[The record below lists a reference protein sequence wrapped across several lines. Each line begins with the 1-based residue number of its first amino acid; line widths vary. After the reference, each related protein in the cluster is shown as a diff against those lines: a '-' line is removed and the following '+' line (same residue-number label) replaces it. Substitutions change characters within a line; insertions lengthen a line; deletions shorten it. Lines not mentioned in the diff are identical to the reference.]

1 MASIEER
8 LKRMRNGAG
17 AQKSS
22 GTAVSSKTQKANT
35 KDIQSRLNAM
45 RNSPTPSAYAYSDR
59 AGAIKWEPSS
69 QEEKKQLDAARSE
82 AVGRIVPGMMDVR
95 NGGILPRETAKTQPV
110 TIYAQAVSDE
120 ERMNSLRQRAASATE
135 ETDDEDEI
143 LRMAREDPAGL
154 REKIAERV
162 SMSSE
167 AEDLYRKLYPNSGVI
182 DTAKG
187 MGEGLKIGVTKQ
199 FPASMAGLATGVH
212 ESVGTFLNM
221 INTPVKDGKV
231 EYEDYISPL
240 RDDALRLKEA
250 ADAASLANL
259 EGRGPASARLVGV
272 SQAAGNMIPG
282 AAVGGIGGALTGGA
296 LSGLS
301 TALISAGAGGSSY
314 LEAIQQGAG
323 VGEAAAYGILSGA
336 TEYFTERLFGGN
348 PLVDTRPGLVNQVV
362 KKLGGSQKLLS
373 FLASQPVE
381 TLNEGLEEAISEILN
396 PVWQRLTYD
405 PNADFATLEKIM
417 DSAIDGV
424 LLAGFMQGGSAVMER
439 ALRGKS
445 KNTKPAEAQNA
456 YRSATYVDANVNSRE
471 TASSPARSADAR
483 AYLNGD
489 GPVTNSQAERIMD
502 DASVMQEL
510 GIDTNGKTRSQIRK
524 EVKAKVSEMRTQNT
538 QSLTEQVAQKETE
551 LRTNVLESAKRTMG
565 ERGYATFEQAMR
577 DDIDPAVYYRELT
590 RAYNEGL
597 AGVEGGSEV
606 LTKVQYEEMWKAG
619 RDDARASIEAQ
630 AQNASGR
637 VSYKDAGIDY
647 TDLETRKYVAASVDK
662 QTAKAVDRVAKALG
676 VKVRFADSVAGGNAN
691 AQLLSGVVTIEKGN
705 REPVRFIF
713 GHEITHRMQELA
725 PQEYSR
731 LREAVAAEMDAG
743 GELGLDAS
751 LEKKL
756 RLYLDSDVEIDREG
770 ALDEAVADYVG
781 TMLDDQGE
789 LERFIAKHKDD
800 RTLLEKLRDIV
811 RDIAR
816 KLKGTDQDIQLN
828 HVEKRLSETLDAAVK
843 QAKKNAK
850 AQKNTTQE
858 SGGEVKHSFKGYAPD
873 GRGIYESNFQKGTP
887 KSAKGQRILQYIQNV
902 WSKNPIS
909 LVIHNADG
917 STRTIQAQFDPS
929 YDEKGRK
936 RSDATKLMGGN
947 RHGTAGEQRVTL
959 DLADDYY
966 QIASEATYNYSKTE
980 EGKDTETHEGVKEW
994 HYFINDILF
1003 QEYGE
1008 TKTTPYRVTIN
1019 VKERS
1024 DGSFVYSFNAEKQN
1038 ERPST
1043 RRTLHADVTHTES
1056 GVGNAQP
1063 SEDTVAQKPDSVKHR
1078 SEVHNRVMNNQPVSA
1093 DDEIKYSLKH
1103 DKQYMDLAIM
1113 SNDRRGFVSKR
1124 VMNEAAKARQAVA
1137 DIFND
1142 PDLADS
1148 LGLPPDVIGN
1158 TYIPNNS
1165 YSGTEENT
1173 TVCIRSIAADA
1184 LMDAVAEHLGRPL
1197 TVEDTIAISQEYWK
1211 YTDKPEC
1218 LYCYVAMD
1226 RKAHREFLG
1235 SYLDQRKAVLDN
1247 IHNGMSREEAYQKF
1261 LDGRKDTKPMRNR
1274 FDLWL
1279 KNDGKKL
1286 ITPSDIASAANMEN
1300 AIARDPSLK
1309 PQINDALKYA
1319 QSASWAKKRIGYA
1332 AYNNHILKWK
1342 QSRINS
1348 LNSNYGLRMYSF
1360 SDFSPAFILENMQM
1374 VTDAA
1379 VRGLKVLAYTK
1390 ELDFV
1395 KIFAGTGMNIN
1406 ISVFGY
1412 NDGNGGVAMDAMQGA
1427 DWAEAQTLREQYPNV
1442 GCTFVATNDAQV
1454 NWALD
1459 QDWIDVIIPFHMVRT
1474 GTKVANHFGWK
1485 NYTAIS
1491 ADTKNKA
1498 FDKAKNVPHILPPM
1512 HQNDKATYLK
1522 ACEDNNLTPRFNDW
1536 VDHPNYMKL
1545 VNETRQSE
1553 ANTKP
1558 VQPIFDVDAAK
1569 KSIDDMR
1576 KRGGYYKPIG
1586 GSEENMRYIAEG
1598 IAKGIQSEAVE
1609 LSDRNVKYSLREK
1622 EPPKKTGTAYKV
1634 FWAKNGQLYPPMVP
1648 NPGGAGTPVG
1658 VWLDADIGEAA
1669 PPSKTGR
1676 PQVQAGGKGTN
1687 ASKGSLAFRPGWH
1700 LGDLPKATQFARK
1713 NPETGEKDLFP
1724 ADFVW
1729 AECEY
1734 AMDHDYQEEAMSY
1747 GYTENGKF
1755 RHSYAGLPRIPEDG
1769 YYRYRT
1775 NPNPDTVPWIITG
1788 AMRVKRIL
1796 TDAETDKILRDAG
1809 VEPMKRQGGEI
1820 NLEKLGLK
1828 AGDTTKFSL
1837 KDSDSLAREIARIQR
1852 DGAKKKRSEAEIQAD
1867 VRAVVQEAYQ
1877 AMIGEY
1883 GAIRTGEKP
1892 AREVQVPKRTAP
1904 NNRVSQTVRTV
1915 MEAGAT
1921 PDEALPTIEEMTAR
1935 GDFSY
1940 DVYGD
1945 EQAISDAREYIG
1957 DGWDEAQRKWFA
1969 DVQKG
1974 VVNKRNTAVGWL
1986 LYDNAANNGNVQ
1998 LAMDILNAMVEHQRN
2013 AAQAVQAT
2021 RILKKLSPETQ
2032 LYGVQ
2037 RSVNRLQRELDENGR
2052 GRKKNAKAAVAVA
2065 EAATEA
2071 RREAVTEIAN
2081 VYKNGKVSRRGNR
2094 VVVEGNAAGEP
2105 FVFEYAQKV
2114 GEDIAKSMKAKL
2126 NSTKK
2131 ERTFLQ
2137 HISSQL
2143 KRFANEK
2150 LPPAEKGKS
2159 ITAVEMLRDY
2169 IQNQAFY
2176 NEAWE
2181 AAQQE
2186 LRDEYADDAMLSEF
2200 INSGIGVDANLNPRN
2215 AIFMRALVKSA
2226 AESRETKA
2234 NIIRQSALGV
2244 TQISE
2249 NIAAR
2254 LIKETGAEGEMAQT
2268 IRDAAAGYVHDVLV
2282 EAETNAEKPLEADK
2296 LITSAIKGA
2305 MKDIGITLSDVVTSG
2320 TGAAAKQAIINKLIT
2335 KYAFGFAE
2343 ATNTAE
2349 IVERQFDS
2357 MSRKLAESKLES
2369 MFKNR
2374 EHRRK
2379 TITEQMELLGN
2390 LGAFDMGSAYNSAAA
2405 ERIFKQGVTLHI
2417 NEDLAAQFLRAK
2429 TQEARDEILKD
2440 IYRDIGRQM
2449 PSTFVDKWNAWRY
2462 LAMLGNVRTHVRNV
2476 AGNAFFAPV
2485 VAAKDLT
2492 ATAIESAVYRVSGG
2506 KTQRTKGKVTKALL
2520 SAAWADYSKVADTVA
2535 GGGKYSDLANA
2546 NKYIEEGRRIFKLKP
2561 LEAARRGNSAALEAE
2576 DAWFSKPHYAF
2587 ALAQYCQANG
2597 ITEAQIR
2604 SGKGIE
2610 EARAYAAKEA
2620 QKATY
2625 RDTNQFSELVSNIR
2639 FRNPD
2644 TTAKKL
2650 ANIAGEGILPF
2661 RKTPANI
2668 LVRGLE
2674 YSPLGLMR
2682 GIKQAA
2688 WDVQNGNMSS
2698 AEAIDNIA
2706 AGLTGTGLLGLG
2718 VYLAAQGLIRG
2729 HGGDD
2734 DDKREFEEMM
2744 GHQAYSLELPN
2755 GTSVTLDWL
2764 APEALPFFIGVNLWE
2779 TTQGDDK
2786 DVTLASMLSA
2796 VSTVAEPLL
2805 EMSCLQSL
2813 NDAFEAV
2820 GYATSNDMSGIETV
2834 LSAAATSYL
2843 TQALPTILG
2852 QAERSAEGTRMTT
2865 YTEKN
2870 GFLTSDMQYTLGR
2883 ASSRIP
2889 GLDYQQ
2895 IPYIDAWGR
2904 VEDSGGAIERTLN
2917 NFLNPA
2923 YMSDIDTSETESALL
2938 ALYDQTGDASILPSR
2953 AKKYFTVDGERKD
2966 LTAEE
2971 YVVYAQEKGQ
2981 RSYQLVSDLMNSSQF
2996 NSMSDDEK
3004 VKAIRNAYDL
3014 ANQKAKAAISDY
3026 SVDKWVDKAEEAQK
3040 KYGISEETYIGLK
3053 SRTASLDGIK
3063 DNDGE
3068 TIPNSKSLKIMQEV
3082 YNTPGLTEKQRKA
3095 LFEYLGV
3102 GKTVQHYNKAAV
3114 NAALAKMEK
3123 QAK

>member
-405 PNADFATLEKIM
+405 PNADFATLDQII

-510 GIDTNGKTRSQIRK
+510 GIDTNGKTIAQIRK
-524 EVKAKVSEMRTQNT
+524 EVKTAVSEMRTQNT

-873 GRGIYESNFQKGTP
+873 GRGIYESNFPKGTP

-902 WSKNPIS
+902 WSKKPIS

-980 EGKDTETHEGVKEW
+980 EGKDTATHEGVKEW

-1235 SYLDQRKAVLDN
+1235 SYLEQRKAVLDN

-1412 NDGNGGVAMDAMQGA
+1412 NDGNGGVAMDAMQGD
-1427 DWAEAQTLREQYPNV
+1427 DWAEAQSLREQYPNV

-1485 NYTAIS
+1485 NYTAMS

-1837 KDSDSLAREIARIQR
+1837 KDSEGKSLSKEQAEFFIDSKVRDAEGNLQVVYHGTPAGGFTEFKLPEYLNSLMSAQGAGFYFTDKANAQQYTKAVHKSASGKKQLYKVYLNITNPLVIDDRSPVSITKEQVKEIARRGNYEWFKTTGMANRAGGDRAANKALPYEELLDKWAEKVIRTAYYDSDVLSELVRAYRGDGEILQAMQEVLGYDGVRQTDKYGDIWVAWNANQIKDVTNKKPTADSDIRYSLKDSDSLAREIARIHR
-1852 DGAKKKRSEAEIQAD
+1852 DGAKKKRSEADIQAD

-1877 AMIGEY
+1877 NMVSEY

-1892 AREVQVPKRTAP
+1892 AREAQVPRRTAED
-1904 NNRVSQTVRTV
+1904 NRVSQTVRTV
-1915 MEAGAT
+1915 VEAQVT
-1921 PDEALPTIEEMTAR
+1921 PDEALPAIEEMVAR

-1940 DVYGD
+1940 EVYGD
-1945 EQAISDAREYIG
+1945 EQAISDAREYISNK
-1957 DGWDEAQRKWFA
+1957 GWEAARDEWFA
-1969 DVQKG
+1969 EVKRG
-1974 VVNKRNTAVGWL
+1974 VVSKRNTTVGWL
-1986 LYDNAANNGNVQ
+1986 LYDNAVNEGNVE
-1998 LAMDILNAMVEHQRN
+1998 LAMNVLNAMVEHQRN

-2021 RILKKLSPETQ
+2021 RILKQLSPETQ
-2032 LYGVQ
+2032 LYGIQ
-2037 RSVNRLQRELDENGR
+2037 RS
-2052 GRKKNAKAAVAVA
+2052 
-2065 EAATEA
+2065 
-2071 RREAVTEIAN
+2071 IAN
-2081 VYKNGKVSRRGNR
+2081 
-2094 VVVEGNAAGEP
+2094 
-2105 FVFEYAQKV
+2105 
-2114 GEDIAKSMKAKL
+2114 L
-2126 NSTKK
+2126 
-2131 ERTFLQ
+2131 
-2137 HISSQL
+2137 
-2143 KRFANEK
+2143 
-2150 LPPAEKGKS
+2150 
-2159 ITAVEMLRDY
+2159 
-2169 IQNQAFY
+2169 
-2176 NEAWE
+2176 
-2181 AAQQE
+2181 QQE
-2186 LRDEYADDAMLSEF
+2186 LNDRYKDRRGKVELKIDETLVQEF
-2200 INSGIGVDANLNPRN
+2200 VN
-2215 AIFMRALVKSA
+2215 
-2226 AESRETKA
+2226 
-2234 NIIRQSALGV
+2234 
-2244 TQISE
+2244 
-2249 NIAAR
+2249 
-2254 LIKETGAEGEMAQT
+2254 
-2268 IRDAAAGYVHDVLV
+2268 
-2282 EAETNAEKPLEADK
+2282 
-2296 LITSAIKGA
+2296 
-2305 MKDIGITLSDVVTSG
+2305 
-2320 TGAAAKQAIINKLIT
+2320 
-2335 KYAFGFAE
+2335 
-2343 ATNTAE
+2343 
-2349 IVERQFDS
+2349 
-2357 MSRKLAESKLES
+2357 
-2369 MFKNR
+2369 
-2374 EHRRK
+2374 
-2379 TITEQMELLGN
+2379 
-2390 LGAFDMGSAYNSAAA
+2390 
-2405 ERIFKQGVTLHI
+2405 
-2417 NEDLAAQFLRAK
+2417 AK
-2429 TQEARDEILKD
+2429 TQEERDEVMKK

-2485 VAAKDLT
+2485 VATKDLT

-2506 KTQRTKGKVTKALL
+2506 KTQRTKGKVNKALL

-2546 NKYIEEGRRIFKLKP
+2546 NRYIEEGRQIFKTKA
-2561 LEAARRGNSAALEAE
+2561 LEKARKANSAALEAE

-2587 ALAQYCQANG
+2587 AMAQYCQANG

-2604 SGKGIE
+2604 SGKGLDK
-2610 EARAYAAKEA
+2610 ARAYAAKEA

-2852 QAERSAEGTRMTT
+2852 QAERSTEGTRMTT

-2923 YMSDIDTSETESALL
+2923 YMSDIDTSETEAALL
-2938 ALYDQTGDASILPSR
+2938 ALYEQTGDASILPSR
-2953 AKKYFTVDGERKD
+2953 ARKYFTVDGERKD

-2981 RSYQLVSDLMNSSQF
+2981 RSFDLVSQLVNSSQF
-2996 NSMSDDEK
+2996 NSMSNDEK
-3004 VKAIRNAYDL
+3004 VKAIRDAYDL

-3026 SVDKWVDKAEEAQK
+3026 GVDKWVDKAEEAQK
-3040 KYGISEETYIGLK
+3040 KYGISEETYVGLK
-3053 SRTASLDGIK
+3053 SRTASLEGIK
-3063 DNDGE
+3063 DKDGE

-3082 YNTPGLTEKQRKA
+3082 YNTPGLSEKQRKA

-3102 GKTVQHYNKAAV
+3102 GKKVQHYNKFKV
-3114 NAALAKMEK
+3114 QEELSKMER

>member
-22 GTAVSSKTQKANT
+22 STTVSSKTQKANT

-45 RNSPTPSAYAYSDR
+45 RNSSTPSAYAYSDR

-69 QEEKKQLDAARSE
+69 REEKKQLDTARSD

-95 NGGILPRETAKTQPV
+95 TGGILPRETSKTQPV

-135 ETDDEDEI
+135 ATDDEDEI

-272 SQAAGNMIPG
+272 SQAAGNMLPG
-282 AAVGGIGGALTGGA
+282 AAVGGIGGAMTGGA

-314 LEAIQQGAG
+314 LDAIQQGAG

-405 PNADFATLEKIM
+405 PNADFATLEQII

-424 LLAGFMQGGSAVMER
+424 LLAGFMQGGSAVVNR
-439 ALRGKS
+439 ALQGRTQRQPISFTVEPTAAAAEGMNVS
-445 KNTKPAEAQNA
+445 EAEPA
-456 YRSATYVDANVNSRE
+456 
-471 TASSPARSADAR
+471 ASPVAAEQQA
-483 AYLNGD
+483 GD
-489 GPVTNSQAERIMD
+489 MA
-502 DASVMQEL
+502 
-510 GIDTNGKTRSQIRK
+510 SQI
-524 EVKAKVSEMRTQNT
+524 
-538 QSLTEQVAQKETE
+538 AQKEADIRNNA
-551 LRTNVLESAKRTMG
+551 LASAKSTMG
-565 ERGYATFEQAMR
+565 ERGYATFEKAMR

-597 AGVEGGSEV
+597 ASADRTGSNV
-606 LTKVQYEEMWKAG
+606 VTKVQYDEMYKAG
-619 RDDARASIEAQ
+619 QDDAMASLSAQ
-630 AQNASGR
+630 VKNAGNATTF
-637 VSYKDAGIDY
+637 KNGGIDY
-647 TDLETRKYVAASVDK
+647 ADADTNAYVSGAMSK
-662 QTAKAVDRVAKALG
+662 ETAKVLDTVSKALG
-676 VKVRFADSVAGGNAN
+676 IKVRFADSVAGGDAN
-691 AQLLSGVVTIEKGN
+691 AQYANGVVTIEKN
-705 REPVRFIF
+705 NPNPVRFLF
-713 GHEITHRMQELA
+713 SHEITHRMQVLA
-725 PQEYSR
+725 PAEYAR
-731 LREAVAAEMDAG
+731 LKASIFS
-743 GELGLDAS
+743 GEEWADAS
-751 LEKKL
+751 IKEVQDMYA
-756 RLYLDSDVEIDREG
+756 RNGRSISSED
-770 ALDEAVADYVG
+770 ALDESVANYIG
-781 TMLDDQGE
+781 TLLENSGE
-789 LERFIAKHKDD
+789 LERFIEKHRTD
-800 RTLLEKLRDIV
+800 RTLLEKLRDVV
-811 RDIAR
+811 RDIVR
-816 KLKGTDQDIQLN
+816 KLKGADRDSNLTQEQKRLKD
-828 HVEKRLSETLDAAVK
+828 VENRLSETLDASVK

-873 GRGIYESNFQKGTP
+873 GRGIYESNFPKGTP

-902 WSKNPIS
+902 WSKKPIS

-980 EGKDTETHEGVKEW
+980 EGKGTATHEGVKEW

-1063 SEDTVAQKPDSVKHR
+1063 SGDTVAQKPYSVKIEKAGVSVDSKTESAYPGKLSLKTWNESSYVRARKEAAADMAKALDITQDKASAYIDSVNSIAK
-1078 SEVHNRVMNNQPVSA
+1078 MIA
-1093 DDEIKYSLKH
+1093 DDRTRLDYEASPGR
-1103 DKQYMDLAIM
+1103 
-1113 SNDRRGFVSKR
+1113 SSFVSNAEYGGSIDFSTICKKR
-1124 VMNEAAKARQAVA
+1124 RLFTGTFEAIQRA
-1137 DIFND
+1137 
-1142 PDLADS
+1142 
-1148 LGLPPDVIGN
+1148 LPN
-1158 TYIPNNS
+1158 T
-1165 YSGTEENT
+1165 
-1173 TVCIRSIAADA
+1173 A
-1184 LMDAVAEHLGRPL
+1184 LTAE
-1197 TVEDTIAISQEYWK
+1197 
-1211 YTDKPEC
+1211 
-1218 LYCYVAMD
+1218 
-1226 RKAHREFLG
+1226 EFLG
-1235 SYLDQRKAVLDN
+1235 IRNMMAEKGYEVSCGLCYVEGSRANMGQYTKQFIERYKATNPEYVPNMAEMNTATGQEKLR
-1247 IHNGMSREEAYQKF
+1247 REHPEVYEAYEYFMNHYGRLKPSDKAIFASQQKPKMYQLSTEYNGEILNKF
-1261 LDGRKDTKPMRNR
+1261 
-1274 FDLWL
+1274 
-1279 KNDGKKL
+1279 GKKGNKV
-1286 ITPSDIASAANMEN
+1286 DEKNRN
-1300 AIARDPSLK
+1300 
-1309 PQINDALKYA
+1309 
-1319 QSASWAKKRIGYA
+1319 G
-1332 AYNNHILKWK
+1332 
-1342 QSRINS
+1342 
-1348 LNSNYGLRMYSF
+1348 GLRIQSF
-1360 SDFSPAFILENMQM
+1360 SDFEIIHLIDSMQVIM
-1374 VTDAA
+1374 DMSRV
-1379 VRGLKVLAYTK
+1379 GLAGQAYTK
-1390 ELDFV
+1390 VPDFAWALGDTGLKINLSLIAKGIDKRGRLVLDE
-1395 KIFAGTGMNIN
+1395 TEGMKE
-1406 ISVFGY
+1406 S
-1412 NDGNGGVAMDAMQGA
+1412 DAMA
-1427 DWAEAQTLREQYPNV
+1427 LRERYSENV
-1442 GCTFVATNDAQV
+1442 GTIVVVFTDVQLKAAMADER
-1454 NWALD
+1454 
-1459 QDWIDVIIPFHMVRT
+1459 IDYIIPFHRSQ
-1474 GTKVANHFGWK
+1474 WK
-1485 NYTAIS
+1485 TDQYDAMGLP
-1491 ADTKNKA
+1491 KN
-1498 FDKAKNVPHILPPM
+1498 AKDFTPW
-1512 HQNDKATYLK
+1512 QNEAYIAPVYNSSGKKQRPD
-1522 ACEDNNLTPRFNDW
+1522 
-1536 VDHPNYMKL
+1536 NYMP
-1545 VNETRQSE
+1545 
-1553 ANTKP
+1553 NTYWD
-1558 VQPIFDVDAAK
+1558 F
-1569 KSIDDMR
+1569 
-1576 KRGGYYKPIG
+1576 
-1586 GSEENMRYIAEG
+1586 
-1598 IAKGIQSEAVE
+1598 
-1609 LSDRNVKYSLREK
+1609 
-1622 EPPKKTGTAYKV
+1622 
-1634 FWAKNGQLYPPMVP
+1634 
-1648 NPGGAGTPVG
+1648 
-1658 VWLDADIGEAA
+1658 
-1669 PPSKTGR
+1669 SKTGKENAEAYLKMCAENNRR
-1676 PQVQAGGKGTN
+1676 PKFHYLLVDNKDGSYSLQPDGSTDGYWKTLIDFKMYDNDGKGVPQRPVRPEFN
-1687 ASKGSLAFRPGWH
+1687 MDQAQRMLNEYNGDHSK
-1700 LGDLPKATQFARK
+1700 
-1713 NPETGEKDLFP
+1713 FP
-1724 ADFVW
+1724 AAQDVVDEFVSKYKS
-1729 AECEY
+1729 EHE
-1734 AMDHDYQEEAMSY
+1734 
-1747 GYTENGKF
+1747 
-1755 RHSYAGLPRIPEDG
+1755 
-1769 YYRYRT
+1769 
-1775 NPNPDTVPWIITG
+1775 G
-1788 AMRVKRIL
+1788 A
-1796 TDAETDKILRDAG
+1796 
-1809 VEPMKRQGGEI
+1809 
-1820 NLEKLGLK
+1820 
-1828 AGDTTKFSL
+1828 KFSL
-1837 KDSDSLAREIARIQR
+1837 KDSDSLSREIARIQK
-1852 DGAKKKRSEAEIQAD
+1852 DGAKNKRSDADIQAD

-1877 AMIGEY
+1877 NMVSEY
-1883 GAIRTGEKP
+1883 GAIRTGETP

-1940 DVYGD
+1940 EVYGD
-1945 EQAISDAREYIG
+1945 EKAIQDARDYIG
-1957 DGWDEAQRKWFA
+1957 ESGWDEAQRKWFN
-1969 DVQKG
+1969 DVRSG
-1974 VVNKRNTAVGWL
+1974 NVSKRNTTIGWL
-1986 LYDNAANNGNVQ
+1986 LYDNAVNTGNTA
-1998 LAMDILNAMVEHQRN
+1998 LAMDVLSAMVEHQRS

-2021 RILKKLSPETQ
+2021 RILKQLSPETQ

-2037 RSVNRLQRELDENGR
+2037 RSIDSLQRELNDR
-2052 GRKKNAKAAVAVA
+2052 YKD
-2065 EAATEA
+2065 
-2071 RREAVTEIAN
+2071 RR
-2081 VYKNGKVSRRGNR
+2081 GKV
-2094 VVVEGNAAGEP
+2094 E
-2105 FVFEYAQKV
+2105 
-2114 GEDIAKSMKAKL
+2114 
-2126 NSTKK
+2126 
-2131 ERTFLQ
+2131 
-2137 HISSQL
+2137 L
-2143 KRFANEK
+2143 K
-2150 LPPAEKGKS
+2150 
-2159 ITAVEMLRDY
+2159 ID
-2169 IQNQAFY
+2169 
-2176 NEAWE
+2176 
-2181 AAQQE
+2181 
-2186 LRDEYADDAMLSEF
+2186 
-2200 INSGIGVDANLNPRN
+2200 
-2215 AIFMRALVKSA
+2215 
-2226 AESRETKA
+2226 
-2234 NIIRQSALGV
+2234 
-2244 TQISE
+2244 
-2249 NIAAR
+2249 
-2254 LIKETGAEGEMAQT
+2254 
-2268 IRDAAAGYVHDVLV
+2268 
-2282 EAETNAEKPLEADK
+2282 
-2296 LITSAIKGA
+2296 
-2305 MKDIGITLSDVVTSG
+2305 
-2320 TGAAAKQAIINKLIT
+2320 
-2335 KYAFGFAE
+2335 
-2343 ATNTAE
+2343 
-2349 IVERQFDS
+2349 
-2357 MSRKLAESKLES
+2357 
-2369 MFKNR
+2369 
-2374 EHRRK
+2374 
-2379 TITEQMELLGN
+2379 
-2390 LGAFDMGSAYNSAAA
+2390 
-2405 ERIFKQGVTLHI
+2405 
-2417 NEDLAAQFLRAK
+2417 EDLAKKFMEAQ
-2429 TQEARDEILKD
+2429 TQEERDEVMKD

-2449 PSTFVDKWNAWRY
+2449 PSTFMDKWNAWRY

-2506 KTQRTKGKVTKALL
+2506 KTQRTKGRVSKSLL

-2546 NKYIEEGRRIFKLKP
+2546 NRYIEEGRQIFKTKA
-2561 LEAARRGNSAALEAE
+2561 LEKARKANSAALEAE

-2587 ALAQYCQANG
+2587 AMAQYCRANG

-2604 SGKGIE
+2604 SGKGLDK
-2610 EARAYAAKEA
+2610 ARAYAAKEA

-2674 YSPLGLMR
+2674 YSPLGLLN
-2682 GIKQAA
+2682 GIKQSV
-2688 WDVQNGNMSS
+2688 WDVQNGKISG

-2706 AGLTGTGLLGLG
+2706 AGLTGTSLLGLG

-2779 TTQGDDK
+2779 TTQGEDK

-2796 VSTVAEPLL
+2796 ASTVAEPLL

-2813 NDAFEAV
+2813 NNAFEAV
-2820 GYATSNDMSGIETV
+2820 GYATSNDMSGLETV

-2852 QAERSAEGTRMTT
+2852 QAERSTEGTRMTT

-2889 GLDYQQ
+2889 VWDYQQ

-2923 YMSDIDTSETESALL
+2923 YMSDIDASETESALL
-2938 ALYDQTGDASILPSR
+2938 ALYEQTGDASILPSR
-2953 AKKYFTVDGERKD
+2953 ARKYFTVDGERKD

-2981 RSYQLVSDLMNSSQF
+2981 RSFELVSQLVNSSQF
-2996 NSMSDDEK
+2996 NSMSDDAK
-3004 VKAIRNAYDL
+3004 VKAIRDAYDL
-3014 ANQKAKAAISDY
+3014 ANQNAKAAISDY
-3026 SVDKWVDKAEEAQK
+3026 GVDKWVDKADEAQS
-3040 KYGISEETYIGLK
+3040 KYKIPQETYISLK
-3053 SRTASLDGIK
+3053 SKTASIESLK
-3063 DNDGE
+3063 DKYGE
-3068 TIPNSKSLKIMQEV
+3068 TIANSRSLLIMQEV
-3082 YNTPGLTEKQRKA
+3082 YNTPGLSEKQRKA

-3102 GKTVQHYNKAAV
+3102 GKSVQHYNKFKV
-3114 NAALAKMEK
+3114 QEELSKMER